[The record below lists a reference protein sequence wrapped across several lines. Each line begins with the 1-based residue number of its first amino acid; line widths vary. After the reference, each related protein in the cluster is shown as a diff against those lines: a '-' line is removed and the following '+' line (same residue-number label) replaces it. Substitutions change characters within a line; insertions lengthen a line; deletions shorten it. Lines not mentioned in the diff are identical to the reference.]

1 MLTLMFA
8 KKMITPQDA
17 AQSTLKNI
25 SLLPD
30 IIDGLSAKEARVKY
44 SCAKTLLIISLKDPA
59 VLYPYFDF
67 FELLLENNNNILKWT
82 AIDIIGCLAIID
94 MEQDI
99 NRLMQKLYGFL
110 AYGNMI
116 TANHAISGLAKI
128 AGVRDDLQ
136 AKITEELLKVEGYK
150 YQSGECQNIALGKVI
165 MALDLYANDVSDR
178 SEIYRFVKRQT
189 KNTRNATRK
198 KAEEFLKKRNIS

>member
-1 MLTLMFA
+1 MLPLMFA
-8 KKMITPQDA
+8 KKSITPQDA
-17 AQSTLKNI
+17 AQSILKNVL
-25 SLLPD
+25 LLPD

-44 SCAKTLLIISLKDPA
+44 SCSKTLLLISLKDPA
-59 VLYPYFDF
+59 MLYPHIDL
-67 FELLLENNNNILKWT
+67 FEQLLENNNNILKWT

-99 NRLMQKLYGFL
+99 DRLMQKLYGLL
-110 AYGNMI
+110 ACGNMI
-116 TANHAISGLAKI
+116 TANHAIGALAGI
-128 AGVRDDLQ
+128 ASVRDDLQ

-165 MALDLYANDVSDR
+165 IALDLFADDVSDR
-178 SEIYRFVKRQT
+178 SEIHRFVKRQT

-198 KAEEFLKKRNIS
+198 KAEQFLKKRNI

>member
-8 KKMITPQDA
+8 KKAITPQDA
-17 AQSTLKNI
+17 AQSTLKNV

-30 IIDGLSAKEARVKY
+30 IIEGLSAKEARVKY
-44 SCAKTLLIISLKDPA
+44 SCAKTLLLISLKDPA
-59 VLYPYFDF
+59 VIFPYSDF
-67 FELLLENNNNILKWT
+67 FERLLENNNNILNWT

-99 NRLMQKLYGFL
+99 NRLMQKLNGFL
-110 AYGNMI
+110 ACGNMI
-116 TANHAISGLAKI
+116 TANHAIIALSKI
-128 AGVRDDLQ
+128 ANVRDDLQ

-165 MALDLYANDVSDR
+165 IALDLFADDVSDR
-178 SEIYRFVKRQT
+178 GEIYKFVKRQT
-189 KNTRNATRK
+189 KNTRNATGE
-198 KAEEFLKKRNIS
+198 KAEEFLKKRNL